1 MNIKRME
8 DNYYSH
14 PEILKRKLRHTILS

>member
-1 MNIKRME
+1 MNIKRSE

-14 PEILKRKLRHTILS
+14 PKILKRKLRHTT

>member
-1 MNIKRME
+1 MNIKRKG

-14 PEILKRKLRHTILS
+14 PEVLKRKLRRTT